1 MFQADS
7 TSGSNFHDSIS
18 HIAYK
23 KLIKIKSFLNHIQL
37 KPAILIDK
45 DAPVPTKG
53 LMNNN
58 SWFFFMVVSQ
68 TSTFQAHFGDPL
80 QATQKERVVETLKI
94 K

>member
-1 MFQADS
+1 MTRMCPVWMFQADS

-23 KLIKIKSFLNHIQL
+23 KPKSFLNHIQL

-45 DAPVPTKG
+45 DALVPTKG

-58 SWFFFMVVSQ
+58 SWVFFMVVSQ
-68 TSTFQAHFGDPL
+68 TSAF
-80 QATQKERVVETLKI
+80 
-94 K
+94 